1 MEKTNK
7 AVFKDYKQDQ
17 MVLLPPS
24 LEELIPYNHP
34 VRVVNKIISEI
45 DLTPLLKKYK
55 GGGTSSFHPRM
66 MMKVIVYAYVS
77 NMYSSRKMEAALKE
91 NIHFMWLSGMNMPD
105 HNTLNRFRSERLKNM
120 LKEVFARVVEMLMN
134 NGHLRIEEVYTDG
147 TKIEANANRYTYV
160 WGKAVS
166 NNKERMEKQLK
177 ELWEYAESVAREEL
191 KDQTPTTFAPIDPEQ
206 VKQTIEKIDNALAG
220 KPISKEVKTK
230 LKHARKNWPKQ
241 AKQYK
246 EHEDN
251 LAGRNSYSKTD
262 TDATFMRMKED
273 HLGNGQLRAAYN
285 VQVSSNDQYIV
296 NYSIHQNPGDT
307 GTLSAHLESFKK
319 TYGIMPETVV
329 ADAGYGSEQNYK
341 MLEDNGVHAY
351 IKYPTFYREQQK
363 NKNPFLT
370 ENLRYN
376 KEEDCYYCPKGERME
391 KTGEDSRTTV
401 NGFTQSLHGYQAQN
415 CQGCALK
422 SSCYQAQGNRTI
434 WISHK
439 LREYKEKIRADLQSP
454 KGIFYRKKRGW
465 DVETVFANIKQNKN
479 FKRFMLKGL
488 QKVEIEFGLI
498 AIALNLKKVA
508 G

>member
-1 MEKTNK
+1 MKKINK
-7 AVFKDYKQDQ
+7 VIFKDYSQDQ
-17 MVLLPPS
+17 MALLPPS
-24 LEELIPYNHP
+24 LEELIPANHP

-45 DLTPLLKKYK
+45 DLNPLLKKYK

-91 NIHFMWLSGMNMPD
+91 NIHFMWLSGMNTPD
-105 HNTLNRFRSERLKNM
+105 HNTLNRFRNERLKNM
-120 LKEVFARVVEMLMN
+120 LKEVLARVVEMLMD
-134 NGHLRIEEVYTDG
+134 NGLLKIEEVYTDG

-166 NNKERMEKQLK
+166 NNKQRMEKQLK
-177 ELWEYAESVAREEL
+177 ELWEYAESIAKEEL
-191 KDQTPTTFAPIDPEQ
+191 KDQAPTTFAPIDPEQ

-230 LKHARKNWPKQ
+230 LKHAKKNWPNQ
-241 AKQYK
+241 AKQNN

-251 LAGRNSYSKTD
+251 LGARNSYSKTD

-273 HLGNGQLRAAYN
+273 HLGNGQLKAAYN
-285 VQVSSNDQYIV
+285 IQVSSNNQYIV
-296 NYSIHQNPGDT
+296 NYSIHQKPGDT
-307 GTLSAHLESFKK
+307 TTLGAHLESFKEN
-319 TYGIMPETVV
+319 YGTMPKTVV

-341 MLEDNGVHAY
+341 MLEDNGIHPY
-351 IKYPTFYREQQK
+351 IKYPTFYREQK
-363 NKNPFLT
+363 TKKNPFLT
-370 ENLRYN
+370 ENLLYN
-376 KEEDCYYCPKGERME
+376 REEDYYYCPKGEPM
-391 KTGEDSRTTV
+391 KKIGEDNQKTA
-401 NGFTQSLHGYQAQN
+401 NGFIQNLHGYQAQN
-415 CQGCALK
+415 CEGCALRT
-422 SSCYQAQGNRTI
+422 SCHKAQGNRTI

-439 LREYKEKIRADLQSP
+439 LREYKEKIRTDLQSP
-454 KGIFYRKKRGW
+454 QGIFYRKKRGW

-479 FKRFMLKGL
+479 FKRFMLRGI